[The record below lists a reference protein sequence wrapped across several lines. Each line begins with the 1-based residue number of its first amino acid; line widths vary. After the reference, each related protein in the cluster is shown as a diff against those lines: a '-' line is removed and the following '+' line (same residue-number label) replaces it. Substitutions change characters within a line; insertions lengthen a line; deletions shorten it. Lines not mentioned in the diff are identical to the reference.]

1 MARLY
6 YRHVPGLTGSA
17 EEMLNGMP
25 KGITRQQFMGML
37 MAHYDL
43 RLAETATFKPAEVAA
58 LANRH
63 EELVTSLLRTLSLAP
78 GALVEMQPEFL
89 FLGNPVWE
97 RPAIDLGDAFFI
109 PMPQAAFSH
118 VHRLMDRLTADAG
131 LRGFNTKRGR
141 AATRRNRAAILPTPH
156 YLLERK
162 PFVLRS
168 IAVAPAAQI
177 KHVLR

>member
-63 EELVTSLLRTLSLAP
+63 EELVTSLCGRCLSRPAPWLRCSRSSCFSATQSGSAQRSILATRSLFP
-78 GALVEMQPEFL
+78 CRMQPS
-89 FLGNPVWE
+89 
-97 RPAIDLGDAFFI
+97 A
-109 PMPQAAFSH
+109 MS
-118 VHRLMDRLTADAG
+118 TG
-131 LRGFNTKRGR
+131 LWTG
-141 AATRRNRAAILPTPH
+141 
-156 YLLERK
+156 
-162 PFVLRS
+162 
-168 IAVAPAAQI
+168 
-177 KHVLR
+177 